1 VAAAVAASPLAAGRG
16 AGSRPSPRR
25 PGQPRPLPAAPGAAG
40 AAGDCLPLV
49 AVRRRPAGTA
59 ETCGCGE
66 KGVSAGCPRRE
77 PQPPG
82 VSLTARR
89 RWRAATQ
96 SCPGVLGSPRGK
108 RPVRLQGGRQR
119 HFQSSPVPLAL
130 LLPSPGWEKGGRP
143 RKQVKRRKE
152 VSGSAAVE
160 EMVKRRRV
168 EVGAEASCPQS
179 GMGRTGAERVC
190 HMSKAKHGF
199 ETNSSKED
207 EREFSPASLTVGCNR
222 VSLWAPVGS
231 NLEQRTGTG
240 QAEGAVQLLQQLDQM
255 VNKGNVESEGRGLSR
270 FWRRCNIPRKWSS
283 SELSLGKKLLRGG
296 LLTSVTALIGCG
308 FYQLRSATSSP
319 VSKGLLHTPFSRG
332 LPGRDLQ
339 SP

>member
-1 VAAAVAASPLAAGRG
+1 MGPCTMYLELSSFQQNLSCGKEVNK
-16 AGSRPSPRR
+16 GSDE
-25 PGQPRPLPAAPGAAG
+25 L
-40 AAGDCLPLV
+40 
-49 AVRRRPAGTA
+49 
-59 ETCGCGE
+59 
-66 KGVSAGCPRRE
+66 
-77 PQPPG
+77 
-82 VSLTARR
+82 
-89 RWRAATQ
+89 
-96 SCPGVLGSPRGK
+96 
-108 RPVRLQGGRQR
+108 
-119 HFQSSPVPLAL
+119 
-130 LLPSPGWEKGGRP
+130 
-143 RKQVKRRKE
+143 VKRRKE

-168 EVGAEASCPQS
+168 EVRAEASRPQS

-199 ETNSSKED
+199 EMNSSKED

-270 FWRRCNIPRKWSS
+270 FWRRCNIPGKWSS

-308 FYQLRSATSSP
+308 FYQLRSAISSP
-319 VSKGLLHTPFSRG
+319 VSKGLTHSPFSRG

>member
-1 VAAAVAASPLAAGRG
+1 MGPCTMYLELSSFQQNLSCGKEVNK
-16 AGSRPSPRR
+16 GSDE
-25 PGQPRPLPAAPGAAG
+25 L
-40 AAGDCLPLV
+40 
-49 AVRRRPAGTA
+49 
-59 ETCGCGE
+59 
-66 KGVSAGCPRRE
+66 
-77 PQPPG
+77 
-82 VSLTARR
+82 
-89 RWRAATQ
+89 
-96 SCPGVLGSPRGK
+96 
-108 RPVRLQGGRQR
+108 
-119 HFQSSPVPLAL
+119 
-130 LLPSPGWEKGGRP
+130 
-143 RKQVKRRKE
+143 VKRRKE

-168 EVGAEASCPQS
+168 EVRAEASRPQS
-179 GMGRTGAERVC
+179 GMGRTGAGRVC
-190 HMSKAKHGF
+190 HTSKAKHGF

-283 SELSLGKKLLRGG
+283 SELSLGKKLLRGE
-296 LLTSVTALIGCG
+296 LLTAVTALIGCG